1 MTLLL
6 SCDSL
11 DKSYGIRPLFRGLSI
26 SFDDAERTGLI
37 GPNGSGK
44 STLLKILA
52 GIEPPDGGALT
63 ARRGLKLAYVPQQ
76 DAFTAG
82 ITVQQVV
89 TDALLNDTHLDEH
102 EREMR
107 AEVLLGKMGFTRTD
121 QPIET
126 LSGGWRKRAAIA
138 RALVTGPDLL
148 LLDEPTNH
156 LDLEGILWLEGLLK
170 NATFSILLVSHDRY
184 FLENVTNRTVELSR
198 AYADGYL
205 SVNGPYSEFLSRR
218 EEYLAAQARNEQALA
233 SKVRREIEWLRR
245 GAKART
251 TKAKGRIDQAGQMM
265 GDLAEL
271 RTRNTQ
277 GGRMDIDFAASGRQT
292 RKLLEAK
299 QVAKSLGGRTLFMG
313 LDLVLSPK
321 MRLGLLGPNGSGKT
335 TLIRLLAGQIEPDAG
350 RVVRADGLKV
360 VWFEQSR
367 ETLDRSLT
375 LKRALSP
382 KGDTVNAGAGGSMH
396 VSSWANKFLFRPEQ
410 LDLPVGDLSGGE
422 QARVQIARLMLM
434 PADLLIL
441 DEPTNDLDIPSL
453 EVLEEGL
460 ADFPGALVL
469 VTHDRFMLDRVSTE
483 LLALDGEGG
492 ADFYASYWQWEQA
505 QEERARAA
513 AAAQRQAPRESA
525 KPQAAPVKVRLTWK
539 EQREL
544 EGMEAAIL
552 QAEEELHASQK
563 LMDDPAVLADHVRM
577 ADACRRADAAQ
588 QKVSGLYARWQEL
601 EAKRG

>member
-11 DKSYGIRPLFRGLSI
+11 DKAYGVRPLFRGLSI
-26 SFDDAERTGLI
+26 SFDDTERTGLI

-52 GIEPPDGGALT
+52 GIEPSDGGEIT
-63 ARRGLKLAYVPQQ
+63 ARRGLKLAYVAQQ
-76 DAFTAG
+76 DTFPAG
-82 ITVQQVV
+82 QTVLEAV
-89 TDALLNDTHLDEH
+89 TSALSGAHLDEH
-102 EREMR
+102 EV
-107 AEVLLGKMGFTRTD
+107 EVKASILLGKMGFAD
-121 QPIET
+121 PGQIIDD
-126 LSGGWRKRAAIA
+126 LSGGWRKRTAIA
-138 RALVTGPDLL
+138 RALITEPDLL

-156 LDLEGILWLEGLLK
+156 LDLEGILWLESLLK
-170 NATFSILLVSHDRY
+170 AAPFSVLLVSHDRW

-251 TKAKGRIDQAGQMM
+251 TKAKGRIEQAGQMM
-265 GDLAEL
+265 SDLAEL
-271 RTRNTQ
+271 KTRNSQT
-277 GGRMDIDFAASGRQT
+277 GRIDVDFTASGRQT
-292 RKLLEAK
+292 RKLLDGK
-299 QVAKSLGGRTLFMG
+299 RLAKSLGGRTLFKD
-313 LDLVLSPK
+313 LDLVLRPGR
-321 MRLGLLGPNGSGKT
+321 RLGLLGPNGSGKT
-335 TLIRLLAGQIEPDAG
+335 TLIRLLAGEIEPDAG
-350 RVVRADGLKV
+350 QVVRAEGLKV

-367 ETLDRSLT
+367 QSLDKSQT

-382 KGDTVNAGAGGSMH
+382 VGDTVTFRGSSMH
-396 VSSWANKFLFRPEQ
+396 VSGWAQKFLFRTEQ
-410 LDLPVGDLSGGE
+410 LDLPVGSLSGGE

-453 EVLEEGL
+453 EVLEDSLGE
-460 ADFPGALVL
+460 FPGALVL
-469 VTHDRFMLDRVSTE
+469 VTHDRFMLDSVSTE

-492 ADFYASYWQWEQA
+492 ANFYASYWQWEQA
-505 QEERARAA
+505 QEAKAE
-513 AAAQRQAPRESA
+513 AQRQAAKESA
-525 KPQAAPVKVRLTWK
+525 RAQAPNKPQPAAPKVKLTWK

-552 QAEEELHASQK
+552 EAEEALHACQRR
-563 LMDDPAVLADHVRM
+563 MEDPMVLSDHVKLTE
-577 ADACRRADAAQ
+577 ACHRADAAQ
-588 QKVSGLYARWQEL
+588 QKVTALYARWEEL
-601 EAKRG
+601 EAKRA